1 VKHAV
6 LKIIA
11 GTLAI
16 TAGTSLAYAQGGRGP
31 EGHAPMT
38 FETMDVDG
46 SGEIDTTDL
55 DAMRSERFATL
66 DADGDGA
73 VTEEEFVAQAQR
85 DSAERA
91 SQMFARMDAD
101 GDGVLSRD
109 ALEGRGGRG
118 MPGRFLMRADA
129 DGSGGVSAEEFEA
142 FKSRMAEFRGSGK
155 RQGWG
160 RKSD

>member
-1 VKHAV
+1 MKHAV

-16 TAGTSLAYAQGGRGP
+16 TAGASLAYAQGGRGP
-31 EGHAPMT
+31 EGHPPMT
-38 FETMDVDG
+38 FEALDVDG
-46 SGEIDTTDL
+46 SGEIEMADL
-55 DAMRSERFATL
+55 DAMSAERFATL

-91 SQMFARMDAD
+91 AKMFARMDAD

-109 ALEGRGGRG
+109 ALEGRGGRK
-118 MPGRFLMRADA
+118 MPGRFLMRADT
-129 DGSGGVSAEEFEA
+129 DGSGGVSPEEFEA
-142 FKSRMAEFRGSGK
+142 MESHMAEFRGGGK

-160 RKSD
+160 RKSH